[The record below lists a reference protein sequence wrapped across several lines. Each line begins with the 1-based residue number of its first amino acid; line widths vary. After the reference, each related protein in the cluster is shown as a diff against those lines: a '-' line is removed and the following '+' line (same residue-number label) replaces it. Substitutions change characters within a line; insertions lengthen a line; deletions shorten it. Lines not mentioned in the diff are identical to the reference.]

1 MFPKL
6 PTLVDDGSPKDR
18 RCQNWGQRPQK
29 DPKSGSLFTE
39 GAGWGPPVM
48 VISWFINQEIIPMN
62 TIVISTINHS
72 FSATYKPTERYLGG
86 PILCD
91 LTLFWYD
98 YLLAF
103 LALLGKMIR
112 ENHNHP

>member
-48 VISWFINQEIIPMN
+48 VISWFINHEIIPMN

-72 FSATYKPTERYLGG
+72 FSATYKPTERYLGS

-112 ENHNHP
+112 